1 MSTYLDEI
9 NEKMNLEQYN
19 DWYIDNIFFDARSDF
34 SHDSFIS
41 ILKKYSIIT
50 YSYKNIK
57 VEADDAQT
65 ILENYNASY
74 NVLIRSVLDYLLSNS
89 SLRSNSNLVSDC
101 KECSILYFDN
111 MIYKH
116 EMVRTLAFINQT
128 IFHYDVLQDELIYD
142 WKTIQYSLNCENNK
156 LILKL
161 ALENEY
167 NERVE
172 YIVECKSIF

>member
-19 DWYIDNIFFDARSDF
+19 DWYIDNIFFDAWSDF

-41 ILKKYSIIT
+41 ILKEYSIIT
-50 YSYKNIK
+50 YSYKSIK
-57 VEADDAQT
+57 VESDDAQT

-101 KECSILYFDN
+101 KECSILYFEN
-111 MIYKH
+111 IKK
-116 EMVRTLAFINQT
+116 INGDLPA
-128 IFHYDVLQDELIYD
+128 HNL
-142 WKTIQYSLNCENNK
+142 S
-156 LILKL
+156 LILKWTL
-161 ALENEY
+161 YKHPSEKK
-167 NERVE
+167 RH
-172 YIVECKSIF
+172 K

>member
-19 DWYIDNIFFDARSDF
+19 DWYIDNIFLEARSDF

-50 YSYKNIK
+50 YSYKSIE
-57 VEADDAQT
+57 VEHGDAQT

-101 KECSILYFDN
+101 KECSILYF
-111 MIYKH
+111 
-116 EMVRTLAFINQT
+116 
-128 IFHYDVLQDELIYD
+128 
-142 WKTIQYSLNCENNK
+142 ENIEKIKGGLPAHNLS
-156 LILKL
+156 LILKW
-161 ALENEY
+161 ALYKHPGEKN
-167 NERVE
+167 
-172 YIVECKSIF
+172 KLSIISNF

>member
-19 DWYIDNIFFDARSDF
+19 DWYIDSIFFDARSDF

-50 YSYKNIK
+50 YSYKSIK
-57 VEADDAQT
+57 VESDDAQT

-101 KECSILYFDN
+101 KECSILYF
-111 MIYKH
+111 
-116 EMVRTLAFINQT
+116 
-128 IFHYDVLQDELIYD
+128 
-142 WKTIQYSLNCENNK
+142 
-156 LILKL
+156 
-161 ALENEY
+161 
-167 NERVE
+167 
-172 YIVECKSIF
+172 